1 MADFGLKYYAEMRS
15 KHFGVLWR
23 VEIAERGYTASAEEM
38 TFDGD
43 DPLKITWEKRGDE
56 FYAPIKASEASINI
70 LCTQNFH
77 YLSLFTSDPR
87 QFRVSVYRGGALYW
101 RGFVTADLYSE
112 SFTAPP
118 YTVTIKAVDGFNLL
132 SSYLFYDLMTIGVSG
147 RKSLFELM
155 SRSLELMELDMP
167 ISDWL
172 DLYADGM
179 NESLSPLTQTYID
192 LERLYYVYE
201 KPTYR
206 DILEL
211 CLLPFAG
218 QIFQSSGAL
227 HIRRAIS
234 LYQTSRPVTFFE
246 IGSELPQGIIAT
258 DNEATRLV
266 AEPSVVVV
274 TSAGRDI
281 MENMWSRGIY
291 VMGESTLDIV
301 PALRRITVDVKNKS
315 LDNIAGRLGFF
326 DKEMWNDPYGF
337 LDFTESGDSLC
348 FCGDDAHQGES
359 IYTAGREV
367 RQCNY
372 PIAWEFSIKTYHR
385 QWSWGIYSPPSENYS
400 VSVHYGVRLVA
411 AGAIYYLTESGAWSS
426 AETDIVS
433 EVKTGAEQNIKI
445 EIAGIPKDGTW
456 QFYFRQTLI
465 GKINYSD
472 SDRIGSTSGHM
483 ENATFSA
490 MNITIDAGEVYDKG
504 LHLESLINPANNVEM
519 NITLPVSD
527 IPDVPNDHL
536 LYALYF
542 IDADGNPTRLW
553 HTKGRNDYDTLVGH
567 IVQGALRYKQLPSK
581 RLAGDVFT
589 SAHFDMN
596 TVLCDDKYLK
606 VAYSVNSIELSAVED
621 MSNCELT
628 EMPGLIESDQPSEGD
643 DCIKI
648 VEMPFTVKRIIRCL
662 NFLLV
667 QSADRRL
674 FVFDVISRSLRE
686 IYRSSHPFDIF
697 PAEEGFVREE
707 NKTFYYCDHR
717 GTVQQVMSIYPET
730 YQGWATYRSGYFS
743 LLVQGYTINRVDGS
757 RSYYLYFQQPELRS
771 AGEESVYHRGLNY
784 VQFYGDL
791 VHVDY
796 TNGCLTICTS
806 REAGFNDSRYHQISG
821 FTKIGAG
828 KHIVSISDK
837 YMLINENGSLNLYRR
852 TSITD
857 HIFIARIGDVATYC
871 DHTLA
876 EIAFAGDSPTICD
889 LHTYAHQYIG
899 NTEASGESVLGLFY
913 IYGDLYIV
921 RERAIYKYVSPN

>member
-1 MADFGLKYYAEMRS
+1 MHS
-15 KHFGVLWR
+15 
-23 VEIAERGYTASAEEM
+23 
-38 TFDGD
+38 
-43 DPLKITWEKRGDE
+43 
-56 FYAPIKASEASINI
+56 
-70 LCTQNFH
+70 
-77 YLSLFTSDPR
+77 
-87 QFRVSVYRGGALYW
+87 
-101 RGFVTADLYSE
+101 
-112 SFTAPP
+112 
-118 YTVTIKAVDGFNLL
+118 
-132 SSYLFYDLMTIGVSG
+132 
-147 RKSLFELM
+147 
-155 SRSLELMELDMP
+155 
-167 ISDWL
+167 
-172 DLYADGM
+172 
-179 NESLSPLTQTYID
+179 
-192 LERLYYVYE
+192 
-201 KPTYR
+201 
-206 DILEL
+206 
-211 CLLPFAG
+211 
-218 QIFQSSGAL
+218 
-227 HIRRAIS
+227 
-234 LYQTSRPVTFFE
+234 
-246 IGSELPQGIIAT
+246 
-258 DNEATRLV
+258 
-266 AEPSVVVV
+266 
-274 TSAGRDI
+274 
-281 MENMWSRGIY
+281 
-291 VMGESTLDIV
+291 
-301 PALRRITVDVKNKS
+301 
-315 LDNIAGRLGFF
+315 
-326 DKEMWNDPYGF
+326 
-337 LDFTESGDSLC
+337 
-348 FCGDDAHQGES
+348 
-359 IYTAGREV
+359 
-367 RQCNY
+367 
-372 PIAWEFSIKTYHR
+372 
-385 QWSWGIYSPPSENYS
+385 
-400 VSVHYGVRLVA
+400 
-411 AGAIYYLTESGAWSS
+411 
-426 AETDIVS
+426 
-433 EVKTGAEQNIKI
+433 
-445 EIAGIPKDGTW
+445 
-456 QFYFRQTLI
+456 
-465 GKINYSD
+465 
-472 SDRIGSTSGHM
+472 
-483 ENATFSA
+483 
-490 MNITIDAGEVYDKG
+490 
-504 LHLESLINPANNVEM
+504 
-519 NITLPVSD
+519 
-527 IPDVPNDHL
+527 
-536 LYALYF
+536 F

-589 SAHFDMN
+589 SAHLDMN

-606 VAYSVNSIELSAVED
+606 AAYSVNSIELSAVED

-648 VEMPFTVKRIIRCL
+648 VEMPFTVKKIIRCL

-686 IYRSSHPFDIF
+686 IYRSSHPFEIF